1 MEMRANKVKEKLQ
14 NGERAYIAA
23 GNAHASDID
32 AFGNAAVEAGIDGI
46 WLEGEHGLVGPN
58 NIGDLTRACDLWGLT
73 SVVRI
78 NENSQGQIYRTLDL
92 GAQGIVVPHVNTK
105 EEAEN
110 VVAGGKFAPIGQ
122 RGMTTSR
129 QGYGVSNFLE
139 IANDKS
145 LLVILIEDIVAY
157 NNLDSILEVD
167 DIDVFFVAP
176 GDFAQSMGYINDMGN
191 KEVTSTIDN
200 ALKKIIDSGKTAGTM

>member
-1 MEMRANKVKEKLQ
+1 MTRWDLATQLSYKL
-14 NGERAYIAA
+14 
-23 GNAHASDID
+23 
-32 AFGNAAVEAGIDGI
+32 GI
-46 WLEGEHGLVGPN
+46 
-58 NIGDLTRACDLWGLT
+58 
-73 SVVRI
+73 
-78 NENSQGQIYRTLDL
+78 
-92 GAQGIVVPHVNTK
+92 TK

-129 QGYGVSNFLE
+129 QGYGVPNFLE

-176 GDFAQSMGYINDMGN
+176 GDFAQSIRQKTTDRKETAWYNSLFRGRIGGN
-191 KEVTSTIDN
+191 R
-200 ALKKIIDSGKTAGTM
+200 